1 MKKKL
6 ITTVLALL
14 CVGVSAGAVLAAPV
28 SCNNVSIYS
37 VGVNTPLDGD
47 VVVNLIPT
55 VTCGTWTAGTKYQF
69 VLSATNTDQ
78 TYASLL
84 TAYSLG
90 QKLWV
95 QVSEYANNAELVAM
109 TMHN

>member
-6 ITTVLALL
+6 VTTVLALL
-14 CVGVSAGAVLAAPV
+14 CVGASAGTVLADPV
-28 SCNNVSIYS
+28 ACNNVSIYS

-47 VVVNLIPT
+47 VMVNLIPT

-69 VLSATNTDQ
+69 VLPATNTDQ
-78 TYASLL
+78 MYATIL

-90 QKLWV
+90 QNLWV
-95 QVSEYANNAELVAM
+95 QVSAFANNEDLLSM
-109 TMHN
+109 SMHK